1 MVEDLKSHGLTEHP
15 EPASPQIIS
24 FLDQQMEELFTPYL
38 TGVAYIDR
46 EKKSLESFYMALL
59 FNFTTY
65 HVRNLDNLFSRQRA
79 NNRKETAEADDISV
93 SARSYSADRSSI
105 L

>member
-15 EPASPQIIS
+15 EPATPQIVS

-46 EKKSLESFYMALL
+46 EKKSLEYLYRALL
-59 FNFTTY
+59 FKFTMY
-65 HVRNLDNLFSRQRA
+65 HVRNVDGLFSPT
-79 NNRKETAEADDISV
+79 KLTS
-93 SARSYSADRSSI
+93 
-105 L
+105 